1 MIPAKPVVQ
10 LVIASLLWGLGFV
23 ASTWSIRTLTSI
35 ESVTYRFLIAT
46 VLGQLALMLMRNKKA
61 QFHLADFI
69 KALPAGILLG
79 LMQLTQTIGLETTTS
94 GKSAFITSLY
104 ILFVPLI
111 SSVFLREPYRKIN
124 YIFCILALTG
134 TLFLVN
140 PDFKD
145 LTSGDLWT
153 FVCALIAA
161 LHIIYTGF
169 IAESVSELFR
179 FNTYQSFW
187 SFVLIAPFLLLQSKI
202 NFTTHD
208 AKTIAGLLYLCIG
221 SSLIAFYLQLKAQKF
236 LSNSVVTMI
245 TLLESPIAAMFGF
258 LILQQTMSLQ
268 QVFGAVCIMLSS
280 ALMIYFNR
288 RHEYTLK

>member
-1 MIPAKPVVQ
+1 MPLKPVLQ
-10 LVIASLLWGLGFV
+10 LILASLLWGLGFV
-23 ASTWSIRTLTSI
+23 ASSWSIRTFTSI
-35 ESVTYRFLIAT
+35 ESVTYRFFIAAL
-46 VLGQLALMLMRNKKA
+46 LGQLILVFMKSETAN
-61 QFHLADFI
+61 FHTKDFI

-111 SSVFLREPYRKIN
+111 SSLFLKESYRKIN
-124 YIFCILALTG
+124 YVFCFTALVG

-140 PDFKD
+140 PDFKEF
-145 LTSGDLWT
+145 TSGDFWT
-153 FVCALIAA
+153 LACALIAA

-169 IAESVSELFR
+169 IADRIQQLFR

-187 SFVLIAPFLLLQSKI
+187 AFLLIAPCLALQSKI
-202 NFTTHD
+202 TLSTND
-208 AKTIAGLLYLCIG
+208 LKTILGLLYLCIG

-245 TLLESPIAAMFGF
+245 TLLESPTA
-258 LILQQTMSLQ
+258 
-268 QVFGAVCIMLSS
+268 AVCGLFILSQAMSFTQIGGALCIMISS
-280 ALMIYFNR
+280 TLMIYFNR
-288 RHEYTLK
+288 HGEK

>member
-1 MIPAKPVVQ
+1 MPLIPVLQ
-10 LVIASLLWGLGFV
+10 LIFASLLWGLGFV
-23 ASTWSIRTLTSI
+23 ASSWSIRTYTSI
-35 ESVTYRFLIAT
+35 ESVTYRFIIAAL
-46 VLGQLALMLMRNKKA
+46 LGQLILFFLKSEKA
-61 QFHLADFI
+61 NFHTKDFI

-111 SSVFLREPYRKIN
+111 SSLFLKESYRKIN
-124 YIFCILALTG
+124 YIFCFTALVG

-140 PDFKD
+140 PEFKEFTPGDF
-145 LTSGDLWT
+145 WT
-153 FVCALIAA
+153 LACALIAA

-169 IAESVSELFR
+169 IADRIEQLFR

-187 SFVLIAPFLLLQSKI
+187 AFLLIAPCLLLQSKI
-202 NFTTHD
+202 TILTTD
-208 AKTIAGLLYLCIG
+208 LKTISGLLYLCIG

-245 TLLESPIAAMFGF
+245 TLLESPTAAVCGLF
-258 LILQQTMSLQ
+258 ILSQAMSLTQ
-268 QVFGAVCIMLSS
+268 IGGALCIMISS

-288 RHEYTLK
+288 HSAK

>member
-1 MIPAKPVVQ
+1 MQTKAIIQ
-10 LVIASLLWGLGFV
+10 LIVASLLWGLGFV
-23 ASTWSIRTLTSI
+23 ASSWSIRTFTSI
-35 ESVTYRFLIAT
+35 ESVTYRFLIAAL
-46 VLGQLALMLMRNKKA
+46 LGQIVLLVFKKENS
-61 QFHLADFI
+61 QFHLKDWL

-111 SSVFLREPYRKIN
+111 SSIFLKEPYRKIN
-124 YIFCILALTG
+124 YLFCLLALAG

-145 LTSGDLWT
+145 LQSGDLWT
-153 FVCALIAA
+153 LVCALLAA

-169 IAESVSELFR
+169 IADSVNELFR

-187 SFVLIAPFLLLQSKI
+187 ALILIAPALLLQSEI
-202 NFTTHD
+202 HFWTTD
-208 AKTIAGLLYLCIG
+208 LKTILGLLYLCIG
-221 SSLIAFYLQLKAQKF
+221 SSLIAFYLQLKAQKY

-245 TLLESPIAAMFGF
+245 TLLESPTAAIFGF
-258 LILQQTMSLQ
+258 LILAQAMSAL

-280 ALMIYFNR
+280 SLMVYFNR
-288 RHEYTLK
+288 HHENIIK